1 MSWLSRLPID
11 RFLLAIIAAA
21 ALASVFPATG
31 IAVDVVEWA
40 TTVAIA
46 FAGVLL
52 ALPLG
57 LLFLPGFL
65 GTTVVPLALH
75 VLGAWQP

>member
-1 MSWLSRLPID
+1 MAQASSEGVAGRVRGAWL
-11 RFLLAIIAAA
+11 
-21 ALASVFPATG
+21 
-31 IAVDVVEWA
+31 
-40 TTVAIA
+40 
-46 FAGVLL
+46 LL

>member
-1 MSWLSRLPID
+1 
-11 RFLLAIIAAA
+11 
-21 ALASVFPATG
+21 
-31 IAVDVVEWA
+31 
-40 TTVAIA
+40 
-46 FAGVLL
+46 VLL